1 MPKKRAQSPSR
12 PAAVESEAIA
22 GASSSSQPPEPVKEP
37 TPPLQVFYCA
47 SQSEISLY
55 FFFSIWF
62 FFFLSEI
69 RTDFFVCFLFCYTV
83 CSFPLE
89 YCEFGS
95 SLTRCKEW
103 LKEEHPDQFDK
114 YYSDGMFSS
123 ISYQLLCRNTV

>member
-55 FFFSIWF
+55 FFFRYGSF
-62 FFFLSEI
+62 FFFLRLELI
-69 RTDFFVCFLFCYTV
+69 FLFVFCFV
-83 CSFPLE
+83 IQSVLFPLNIVN
-89 YCEFGS
+89 
-95 SLTRCKEW
+95 
-103 LKEEHPDQFDK
+103 
-114 YYSDGMFSS
+114 SDLVLRDAKNG
-123 ISYQLLCRNTV
+123 